1 MTDTQGAAVPDRF
14 VGRVIDGRYRVE
26 KLLGEGAVG
35 VVYKALDAKTGN
47 HVAVKIWLEESL
59 DEQTSGRFSREAKA
73 LTTLEHPNIVSVY
86 GYGVVDNSP
95 YLAMEMLVGGT
106 LERRLEDGEPLDP
119 AFVMHIGRQMLEALA
134 FAHSRSVVHRD
145 LKPDN
150 IFVVEKP
157 GSLPHV
163 KLLDY
168 GLAKFL
174 TPEEDP
180 VGKALTMTG
189 MVMGTPL
196 YMAPEQAMGGK
207 IDLTADVYSAGC
219 VLFELFTGRLP
230 FLGET
235 HGELL
240 RLHMTAPV
248 PKLGEAAGGKIVV
261 KPEIQAFIERAM
273 AKRAEQR
280 FPNAAEMLQAFVS
293 LPQPAVSKV
302 GAASPA
308 AQRPRAPVAS
318 AGHDVAE
325 APKSGSNR
333 MVLIAVGVV
342 LLLGAIAAVA
352 LR

>member
-1 MTDTQGAAVPDRF
+1 MVDPQASTGSDRF
-14 VGRVIDGRYRVE
+14 AGRVIDGRYRVE

-35 VVYKALDAKTGN
+35 VVYKALDAKTGQ
-47 HVAVKIWLEESL
+47 HVAIKIWLEESL

-73 LTTLEHPNIVSVY
+73 LTTLEHPNIVDVY

-106 LERRLEDGEPLDP
+106 MEGKLESGEPLDP
-119 AFVMHIGRQMLEALA
+119 GFVFFIGKQMLEALA
-134 FAHSRSVVHRD
+134 FAHSRAVVHRD

-150 IFVVEKP
+150 IFIVEKP
-157 GSLPHV
+157 GSMPQV

-174 TPEEDP
+174 APEEDP
-180 VGKALTMTG
+180 VNKALTMNG

-207 IDLTADVYSAGC
+207 VDLTADVYAAGC

-240 RLHMTAPV
+240 RAHMMTPV
-248 PKLGEAAGGKIVV
+248 PQVNEASGNKIQA
-261 KPEIQAFIERAM
+261 KPELQAFLERAM
-273 AKRAEQR
+273 GKRAEQR
-280 FPNAAEMLQAFVS
+280 FRDAGEMLQAF
-293 LPQPAVSKV
+293 LAIPQPVAIKAGVSRAPQPVASVAKAEVPASTPSSGGMRVALMV
-302 GAASPA
+302 GAAVF
-308 AQRPRAPVAS
+308 VAL
-318 AGHDVAE
+318 
-325 APKSGSNR
+325 
-333 MVLIAVGVV
+333 MVGA
-342 LLLGAIAAVA
+342 LLL
-352 LR
+352 R